1 MIRRP
6 PRSTRTDTLFPY
18 TTLFRSRYLNSDDFE
33 RFALDF
39 LQMGNGYL
47 EQVDNLAGRPMT
59 FRHSLAAWT
68 RMGVEPGTAFFVQG
82 PIGVEHEFRKD
93 KLHQL
98 QQPDVLQEVYGV
110 PDWLAAL
117 QAGLLKA
124 NATLFRRPYYLT
136 GAPSGFVF
144 SLSGDL

>member
-18 TTLFRSRYLNSDDFE
+18 TTLFRSFNMSSHHRSAIGLKVNLLVEHFAPSRYLNSDDFE

-68 RMGVEPGTAFFVQG
+68 RMGVEPGK
-82 PIGVEHEFRKD
+82 IGRAHV
-93 KLHQL
+93 
-98 QQPDVLQEVYGV
+98 
-110 PDWLAAL
+110 
-117 QAGLLKA
+117 
-124 NATLFRRPYYLT
+124 
-136 GAPSGFVF
+136 
-144 SLSGDL
+144 